1 VNTRP
6 EDLCLHMAR
15 LTGRCLRRK
24 DSTGRLGNPGAR
36 PELGQGV
43 TEALAT
49 VGVKVV
55 QHNKTALV
63 TGASR
68 GIGRA
73 TALALAETGV
83 HVLVHY
89 GRSPQEAQSVVENIQ
104 SKGGRA
110 DAIRAD
116 LATPEGASS
125 LAKEVR
131 SIVGDRLDI
140 LVANAGVSKSATIK
154 DHTIQDFD
162 NLFSTNVR
170 SPFFLVQQILPILG
184 PGSNIVLISSLVARA
199 VVGKPDLENSSIL
212 LYAATKGA
220 IETLVKNWAA
230 ILGPRGIRVN
240 AVAPGVIET
249 DMSNFAKTEAGRDV
263 TLGMQA
269 LKRIGKPEDVAD
281 VVAFLASDKARWITG
296 ASIPVDGGSKL

>member
-1 VNTRP
+1 
-6 EDLCLHMAR
+6 M
-15 LTGRCLRRK
+15 
-24 DSTGRLGNPGAR
+24 
-36 PELGQGV
+36 
-43 TEALAT
+43 
-49 VGVKVV
+49 V

-89 GRSPQEAQSVVENIQ
+89 GRSAQEAQSLVEKIQ
-104 SKGGRA
+104 AKGGRA
-110 DAIRAD
+110 DALTAD

-125 LAKEVR
+125 LAQEAR

-140 LVANAGVSKSATIK
+140 LVASAGVSKSATIK
-154 DHTIQDFD
+154 DHTIEDFD

-184 PGSNIVLISSLVARA
+184 QGSNIVLISSLAARA
-199 VVGKPDLENSSIL
+199 VVGKPDLENPSIL

-230 ILGPRGIRVN
+230 ILRPRGIRVN

-249 DMSNFAKTEAGRDV
+249 DMSNFAKTEAGREA

-281 VVAFLASDKARWITG
+281 AVAFLTSDKARWITG